1 MTDEDDDDNPPLHPH
16 QLTWAALLSQWI
28 SFARKAVALP
38 DDPHSQKLR
47 DSVTDLIMLQAVYCA
62 LDELDQLDRDQRA
75 LGLDRAELLIE
86 KHTNALHQRWSN
98 ETMPETMRELIDDAH
113 QRLRTAQ
120 SADSE
125 G

>member
-1 MTDEDDDDNPPLHPH
+1 MADEDDDDNLPLHPH

-28 SFARKAVALP
+28 SFARQAVALP

-75 LGLDRAELLIE
+75 LGLDRAEVLIE

-98 ETMPETMRELIDDAH
+98 EAMPDTMRELIDDAH